1 MNDLMKKHQENS
13 FSFSIC
19 LAKRFFRSK
28 IAKSIHRLMVLA
40 AQSYVF
46 SDPFRATGKAAAFL
60 MTTTGMMTTMITG

>member
-1 MNDLMKKHQENS
+1 MKKNQENS

-28 IAKSIHRLMVLA
+28 IAKSIHRLMALA
-40 AQSYVF
+40 APTFVF
-46 SDPFRATGKAAAFL
+46 SVPLRVTGQAAAFL